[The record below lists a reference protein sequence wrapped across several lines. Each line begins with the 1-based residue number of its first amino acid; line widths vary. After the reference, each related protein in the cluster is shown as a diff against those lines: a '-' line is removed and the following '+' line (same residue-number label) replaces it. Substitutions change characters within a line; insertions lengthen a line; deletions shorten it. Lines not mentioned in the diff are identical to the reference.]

1 MKKTFLFFA
10 ALFAALVSFTLT
22 SCDGNDPEEG
32 VITLKMR
39 NADEGDTRLNLNHE
53 DRTYAYVSITSGN
66 NFILGT
72 YEYGVNCE
80 MCDAGAKKLGAV
92 TKVPSSGWV
101 NQLAVIPG
109 HSYVVKVSTRNI
121 YDNPDYKPVKYY
133 YKIYVIDWIN
143 GASSGGIIGA
153 EVKYCEWEPNN

>member
-32 VITLKMR
+32 VIILKMR
-39 NADEGDTRLNLNHE
+39 NADNGGTSISCKVGDNSIG
-53 DRTYAYVSITSGN
+53 YVSINDAN
-66 NFILGT
+66 NFVCTT
-72 YEYGVNCE
+72 YYGNIELV
-80 MCDAGAKKLGAV
+80 DAGAKKLGAV
-92 TKVPSSGWV
+92 TKVPSSGWTYE
-101 NQLAVIPG
+101 LAVVPG
-109 HSYVVKVSTRNI
+109 HTYVIKCQER
-121 YDNPDYKPVKYY
+121 YWDQDRYKDGETAY

>member
-39 NADEGDTRLNLNHE
+39 NADNGDTGIGCKVGDN
-53 DRTYAYVSITSGN
+53 YIGYVSINDAN
-66 NFILGT
+66 NFVSSTDRI
-72 YEYGVNCE
+72 E
-80 MCDAGAKKLGAV
+80 MADAGTKKLGAV
-92 TKVPSSGWV
+92 TKVPSSGWTRE
-101 NQLAVIPG
+101 LAVVPG
-109 HSYVVKVSTRNI
+109 HTYVIKCQDKYWDQNHYVVIGTT
-121 YDNPDYKPVKYY
+121 Y

-153 EVKYCEWEPNN
+153 EVKYCEWEPND

>member
-32 VITLKMR
+32 IITLKMR
-39 NADEGDTRLNLNHE
+39 NADNGGTTIACVVGDNHVVG
-53 DRTYAYVSITSGN
+53 YVYINNAN
-66 NFILGT
+66 NFVCSTTEI
-72 YEYGVNCE
+72 E
-80 MCDAGAKKLGAV
+80 MADAGAKKLGAV
-92 TKVPSSGWV
+92 TKVPSSGWTYE
-101 NQLAVIPG
+101 LAVVPG
-109 HSYVVKVSTRNI
+109 HTYVIKWQDK
-121 YDNPDYKPVKYY
+121 YWDYNQDRYVDRGTAY

>member
-22 SCDGNDPEEG
+22 SCDGNDPDEG

-39 NADEGDTRLNLNHE
+39 NADEGNTTISLSHE

-66 NFILGT
+66 NFYLGT
-72 YEYGVNCE
+72 FEYGVNCE
-80 MCDAGAKKLGAV
+80 ICDAGAKKLGAV
-92 TKVPSSGWV
+92 KTVPSSGWA
-101 NQLAVIPG
+101 NELAVIPG
-109 HSYVVKVSTRNI
+109 HSYVVKVSTRNY
-121 YDNPDYKPVKYY
+121 YDNPDYKPVKFY